1 MNCIFCK
8 IIKKEIPSKILYEDN
23 DFIVIM
29 DANPDSNGHIL
40 IIPIKHYKTF
50 EDLDDLILLKINN
63 LAKKM
68 KDLLVDKLDI
78 EGLTLATNYGI
89 NQMVKHYHLHLIPAY
104 KEDLGLEDID
114 KIYHKIKDI

>member
-8 IIKKEIPSKILYEDN
+8 IIKGDIPSNIIYKDN
-23 DFIVIM
+23 DLIVIM
-29 DANPDSNGHIL
+29 DASPDTNGHIL

-50 EDLDDLILLKINN
+50 ENLDDEILLKINN

-68 KDLLVDKLDI
+68 KDLLVEKLNI
-78 EGLTLATNYGI
+78 GGLTLATNYGI
-89 NQMVKHYHLHLIPAY
+89 KQMVKHYHLHLIPSY
-104 KEDLGLEDID
+104 KEDYGIENID